1 MVLRERSLKQGQRLW
16 SPVRWTASSPS
27 AWCQTWIQKLWR
39 SRLALTETAFACNT
53 DDSNT
58 VDTVKHRCFHLFRV
72 FVVDASELNN
82 SLGWDIFSSRLHW
95 QNCLSFFFW
104 FLIYH
109 LQGFRLCA
117 REVCRAGEPQQNEAG
132 HGPWSPGLGLWL
144 QPPTLHGWSKSH
156 ENRYRIQGMVLRALN
171 HTKANLIYYF
181 NLPSSCC
188 VPQFLVWNPT
198 WLVRAAAFQS
208 LWPSRR
214 PQDATSCCFQL
225 DHLTM
230 ELTPRMKSST
240 GEFVTTFHMTLILT
254 QIIYVDFDSEFLY
267 FMFD

>member
-1 MVLRERSLKQGQRLW
+1 MTLILLI
-16 SPVRWTASSPS
+16 PS
-27 AWCQTWIQKLWR
+27 
-39 SRLALTETAFACNT
+39 NT
-53 DDSNT
+53 DVLICFESLLLMPVSYTT
-58 VDTVKHRCFHLFRV
+58 VWAGTFFPLTFTDRIV
-72 FVVDASELNN
+72 F
-82 SLGWDIFSSRLHW
+82 
-95 QNCLSFFFW
+95 LSFFW

-117 REVCRAGEPQQNEAG
+117 REVCRAGEPQQNEAE

-156 ENRYRIQGMVLRALN
+156 ENRYRVQGMVLRALN

-240 GEFVTTFHMTLILT
+240 GKFVTTFNMTLILT
-254 QIIYVDFDSEFLY
+254 QIIYVDFNSEFLY
-267 FMFD
+267 FMFN